1 MPDANDAAHATRS
14 GVQSLSRAFAL
25 LHLLGEH
32 HEPGLTLPEL
42 AALAGI
48 DRTTAHRMVRFLESA
63 GYAEREP
70 ASKRYHLGSAAV
82 ALGLRALNRPPP
94 TSQIVM
100 RMRAIARLTGD
111 AVFLIGRLGDHGH
124 CLHTEEGAHRIKT
137 FHLLTGTSRL
147 LGQGTASMAL
157 MARLDNDEIRAHYDR
172 HRAEYENSGLSL
184 LTLLRG
190 VERSRRLGYA
200 LAGAEGVAGVGY
212 VLPLA
217 LAGDAAVSVVSTASR
232 MPVSRRHEIG
242 ALLRGTFGEAARQ

>member
-1 MPDANDAAHATRS
+1 MPPTSPRA
-14 GVQSLSRAFAL
+14 GIQSLSRAFAL

-42 AALAGI
+42 AELAGI
-48 DRTTAHRMVRFLESA
+48 DRTTAHRMVRFLASA

-70 ASKRYHLGSAAV
+70 AGKRYHLGTAAM
-82 ALGLRALNRPPP
+82 ALGVRAMNPPP
-94 TSQIVM
+94 PASRLVT
-100 RMRAIARLTGD
+100 RMKAVARLTGD
-111 AVFLIGRLGDHGH
+111 AVFLIARLGDHGH
-124 CLHTEEGAHRIKT
+124 CLHTEEGEHRIKS

-157 MARLDNDEIRAHYDR
+157 MARLSNEEIRAHYDR

-190 VERSRRLGYA
+190 VERSRKLGYA
-200 LAGAEGVAGVGY
+200 LAGAEGVAGVVY

-217 LAGDAAVSVVSTASR
+217 LAGDTAISVVSTASR
-232 MPVSRRHEIG
+232 MPVARRHEIG
-242 ALLRGTFGEAARQ
+242 ALLRSTFGEASQG